1 MGDIFHCRRFSLS
14 NSRAGLK
21 VGTDGVLLGA
31 AVDLEQLGNKHW
43 GSPES
48 ALGHTSGGSDAATP
62 DYTPGRSNDTA
73 LISCDA
79 GGSDSITPEHTPCLS
94 GGTAPEITPGRS
106 DEDSGRNEDRGGV
119 QAAGLPGPLRIL
131 DIGTGTGI
139 IALILAQR
147 LQEMGLDFWIDAI
160 DINPEAAAEAA
171 ENFAAS
177 PWADRM
183 RAQAVSLQ
191 NFKPEG
197 KYDLIVSNP
206 PYYDNSPKAGTQAR
220 EGARHAATLSWRD
233 VAAFAAGNLLPPGPL
248 CLILPADQ
256 ELALR
261 RYAASFGL
269 YPRRLLRIRTTV
281 RKAPSRLI
289 AEFTSA
295 APASPAAA
303 TPSSLTT
310 RMNPVPIEEEL
321 TIQDGPYFTPEYINL
336 VKDIYIDKKISS
348 SHHF

>member
-48 ALGHTSGGSDAATP
+48 ALGHTSGRSDAATP

-79 GGSDSITPEHTPCLS
+79 GGSD
-94 GGTAPEITPGRS
+94 
-106 DEDSGRNEDRGGV
+106 EDSGRNEDRGGA
-119 QAAGLPGPLRIL
+119 QDEGLPGPLRIL

-191 NFKPEG
+191 DFKPEG

-248 CLILPADQ
+248 SLILPADQ

-269 YPRRLLRIRTTV
+269 CPRRLLRIRTTV

>member
-48 ALGHTSGGSDAATP
+48 ALGHTSGRSGGTALEITPGRSGDAASGHTSGGSDAAMP

-73 LISCDA
+73 LTACDA
-79 GGSDSITPEHTPCLS
+79 GG
-94 GGTAPEITPGRS
+94 S
-106 DEDSGRNEDRGGV
+106 DEDSGRNEDRGGA
-119 QAAGLPGPLRIL
+119 QDEGLPGPLRIL

-191 NFKPEG
+191 DFKPEG

-269 YPRRLLRIRTTV
+269 YPRRLLRIRTTA